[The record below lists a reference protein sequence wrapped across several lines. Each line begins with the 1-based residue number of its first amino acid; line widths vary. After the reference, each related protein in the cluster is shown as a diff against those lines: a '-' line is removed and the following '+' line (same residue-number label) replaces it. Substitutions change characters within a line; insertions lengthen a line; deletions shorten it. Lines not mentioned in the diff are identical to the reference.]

1 MRRLLKGPHCKRNL
15 LGGGYFTTVLG
26 NLGRLLEGFLG
37 DTCSFIVL
45 CLDFDGY
52 YRSKKSRKLSVVHQ
66 DGCFEGLSTYNAQKG
81 TGLGGGLWE
90 STPHI
95 RKRLLVCVAQKSE
108 IAPFL

>member
-66 DGCFEGLSTYNAQKG
+66 DGCFEALSTYNAQKG

-95 RKRLLVCVAQKSE
+95 RKRLLVCVAQMSE
-108 IAPFL
+108 IGPFL